1 MREREQILELWRK
14 LAQRGESA
22 VLATVVRT
30 EGSSYRVP
38 GARMLLARSGERVG
52 SISGG
57 CLEADIVKKSWW
69 LTAQG
74 PVLRRYDTTAEGE
87 ISTGGY
93 GLGCNGVIHVLLEP
107 VTPAD
112 PSILPLLHTVRQARR
127 PATIVHLL
135 SPVESVGQRLITES
149 DGVVTHNIRNPE
161 LAARLLSQTPGPDVF
176 VEKLTPP
183 TRLLIFGAGDDA
195 VPLTELGNFLGWRI
209 AVLDGRAHYA
219 RSEKFPL
226 AAEVVVR
233 TAGSP
238 APDIDE
244 WTVAVVMTHSYTQ
257 DLDVL
262 RSLIGQ
268 KLQYLG
274 VLGPRKR
281 TEQLLADLSISA
293 EAIPEELHMPMG
305 LDLGGD
311 GPEQVALAVVAEIQS
326 VLSGRTGAA
335 LRSRHAPIHSDE
347 VRSEAETWVKSI
359 VCA

>member
-1 MREREQILELWRK
+1 MQEREQILELWRK
-14 LAQRGESA
+14 LAERGEPA

-38 GARMLLARSGERVG
+38 GARMLLAQSGERVG

-57 CLEADIVKKSWW
+57 CLEADIVKKAWW

-74 PVLRRYDTTAEGE
+74 PVLRKYDTTAEGE
-87 ISTGGY
+87 ISTEGY
-93 GLGCNGVIHVLLEP
+93 GLGCNGVVYVLLER
-107 VTPAD
+107 VTAD
-112 PSILPLLHTVRQARR
+112 GPSVLPLLDRVRKERRAATVAH
-127 PATIVHLL
+127 VL
-135 SPVESVGQRLITES
+135 SPAESVGQRLIIEV
-149 DGVVTHNIRNPE
+149 DGSV
-161 LAARLLSQTPGPDVF
+161 AQMPGPDVF

-195 VPLTELGNFLGWRI
+195 VPLTELANFLGWRI

-219 RSEKFPL
+219 RGEKFPS
-226 AAEVVVR
+226 AEQVVVR
-233 TAGSP
+233 TPGSP

-293 EAIPEELHMPMG
+293 EAVPEELHMPMG

-335 LRSRHAPIHSDE
+335 LRSRQAPIHCDE
-347 VRSEAETWVKSI
+347 TSSEAETWVKSI

>member
-1 MREREQILELWRK
+1 MRERNQILELWRK
-14 LAQRGESA
+14 LAEEGESA

-38 GARMLLARSGERVG
+38 GARMLLSQSGERVG

-57 CLEADIVKKSWW
+57 CLEADIVRKAWW

-74 PVLRRYDTTAEGE
+74 PVLRKYDTTPEGE

-93 GLGCNGVIHVLLEP
+93 GLGCNGVVYVLLERVIPDAPSVLP
-107 VTPAD
+107 VLNA
-112 PSILPLLHTVRQARR
+112 VRQERR
-127 PATIVHLL
+127 PVNVMHVL
-135 SPVESVGQRLITES
+135 SPAELVGQRLITDA

-161 LAARLLSQTPGPDVF
+161 LLARLLTQMPGPEVF
-176 VEKLTPP
+176 IETLAPP

-195 VPLTELGNFLGWRI
+195 TPLAELGNYLGWQV

-219 RSEKFPL
+219 RAEKFPF
-226 AAEVVVR
+226 AEVIVR
-233 TAGSP
+233 SAGSAAP
-238 APDIDE
+238 AIDE
-244 WTVAVVMTHSYTQ
+244 WTVAVVMTHSYSQ
-257 DLDVL
+257 DLDGL
-262 RSLIGQ
+262 RSLIAQ
-268 KLQYLG
+268 PLRYLG

-293 EAIPEELHMPMG
+293 EDAPEKLHMPMG

-335 LRSRHAPIHSDE
+335 LRGRKAPIHRDE
-347 VRSEAETWVKSI
+347 ASSEAEAWVKSI